1 MNLATRFEKQSLRV
15 FSSASFGTKLCT
27 DCYPHQFCPL
37 INDAWKQKNFGR
49 NLFKGDLI
57 NLGIGQ
63 GYLQITPLHLSL
75 ISAMVAKK
83 GEYKTPFLSDSSSQE
98 NFTLSQNL
106 ESSDWERINK
116 SLVDVVYSPSGTA
129 YRVNAGELKMAG
141 KSGTSQVVDIKSR
154 EGV

>member
-1 MNLATRFEKQSLRV
+1 
-15 FSSASFGTKLCT
+15 
-27 DCYPHQFCPL
+27 
-37 INDAWKQKNFGR
+37 
-49 NLFKGDLI
+49 
-57 NLGIGQ
+57 
-63 GYLQITPLHLSL
+63 
-75 ISAMVAKK
+75 MVAKK

-154 EGV
+154 EEYESIRENPLLRDHAVFIGYAPYDEPRFAISVVIENGEGGGSVAGPVAREVLEVLLK